1 MEFFQQC
8 FEAGALIL
16 IPDKLEQLELKLEKL
31 LGFRNTQEKLENC

>member
-16 IPDKLEQLELKLEKL
+16 IPDKLELLEQLELKLEKII
-31 LGFRNTQEKLENC
+31 GI